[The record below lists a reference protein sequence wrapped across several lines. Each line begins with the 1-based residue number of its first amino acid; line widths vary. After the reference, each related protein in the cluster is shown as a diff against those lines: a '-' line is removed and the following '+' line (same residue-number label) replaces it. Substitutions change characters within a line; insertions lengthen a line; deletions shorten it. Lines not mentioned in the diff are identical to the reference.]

1 MFLKK
6 HIFKVKLVMLSLFF
20 LFICT
25 VKIEAYRDNEIDNL
39 KPHYNQIEGLEYNY
53 ESMIE
58 VDSDNNEKV
67 LKLYKYMSLIPN
79 NVINE
84 FAENGGKIVLTQ
96 DSLQERFISKYALAG
111 VYFDKTIYLSDEENW
126 SEQSLIHEMGHFI
139 SDLYND
145 TSDNVFLDIY
155 ANEKNYLKLNSDK
168 DINYYIKN
176 SDEYFAQCF
185 EEFIINPDRLL
196 KNNFRT
202 YKYIRFCINRV

>member
-1 MFLKK
+1 MLLKK

-39 KPHYNQIEGLEYNY
+39 KPHYNQIEELEYNY

-84 FAENGGKIVLTQ
+84 FAETGGKIVLTHE
-96 DSLQERFISKYALAG
+96 SLQDRFISEYALAG
-111 VYFDKTIYLSDEENW
+111 VYFDKTIYLSDKENW

-145 TSDNVFLDIY
+145 TSDSIFLDIY
-155 ANEKNYLKLNSDK
+155 ANEKNYLKLNSDNI
-168 DINYYIKN
+168 DYYIKN
-176 SDEYFAQCF
+176 PDEYFAQCF

-196 KNNFRT
+196 KNNLRT